1 MKHKVIKT
9 TKLTVIAA
17 LVITVISVYSC
28 AKAGIG
34 GPSYTIDGIA
44 NGVQVVPSSSSTA
57 VGAVSGNFDGS
68 KNTMK
73 GKISWSNLSG
83 APTAI
88 HIHGGSPGRNGY
100 PYVVLVK
107 IPNGVTDSLNFTS
120 VFTES
125 LEGGVGPSGYYFD
138 IHTAAFPNG
147 EIRGQIIAH

>member
-44 NGVQVVPSSSSTA
+44 NGAQVVPSSSSSA
-57 VGAVSGNFDGS
+57 IGSVSGNLDGS
-68 KNTMK
+68 ENTMT
-73 GKISWSNLSG
+73 GKIKWSNLSG
-83 APTAI
+83 SPTAI
-88 HIHGGSPGRNGY
+88 HIHGGLPGRNGY
-100 PYVVLVK
+100 PYFILIK
-107 IPNGVTDSLNFTS
+107 IPQATTDSMNFTA

-125 LEGGVGPSGYYFD
+125 EEGGIAPGKYYFD

-147 EIRGQIIAH
+147 EIRGQMIAH